1 MEEKSMLSSLARST
15 ALGLAVALALGLAQ
29 AASAGSISQVQK
41 GMPEAQVRDIAGAPD
56 SQVTYPTWKQ
66 FMPWNWGGGGQR
78 VEYKYKGQGRVIMET
93 RAWTG
98 QLRVVQV
105 VADNAEDGF

>member
-1 MEEKSMLSSLARST
+1 MLASFARSR
-15 ALGLAVALALGLAQ
+15 ALWLAVALALGIAQ
-29 AASAGSISQVQK
+29 GALAGSLSQVQPK
-41 GMPEAQVRDIAGAPD
+41 MPEEQVRALLGQPD
-56 SQVTYPTWKQ
+56 SQVSYPSWKQ
-66 FMPWNWGGGGQR
+66 FMPWNWGGGGTR

-105 VADNAEDGF
+105 VPDKAEDGF

>member
-1 MEEKSMLSSLARST
+1 MLASLARSR
-15 ALGLAVALALGLAQ
+15 ALWLALALALGLAQ
-29 AASAGSISQVQK
+29 GALAGSVSQVQR
-41 GMPEAQVRDIAGAPD
+41 GMPEAQVREIAGAPD
-56 SQVTYPTWKQ
+56 SQVSYPTWKQ
-66 FMPWNWGGGGQR
+66 FMPWNWGGGGTR

-105 VADNAEDGF
+105 VADAAEDGF

>member
-1 MEEKSMLSSLARST
+1 V
-15 ALGLAVALALGLAQ
+15 GLAVALALAVAQGALA
-29 AASAGSISQVQK
+29 ADLSKVQR
-41 GMPEAQVRDIAGAPD
+41 GMPEEQVRDLLGSPD
-56 SQVTYPTWKQ
+56 SQVTYPSWKQ

-78 VEYKYKGQGRVIMET
+78 VEYKYKGEGRVIMET

-105 VADNAEDGF
+105 VPDAKEDGY